1 MMVNAHSN
9 FWLRSSV
16 YSGTNTRSLIPDLFK
31 GLGAKRILLVSDAG
45 LENAGV
51 VKKVAETFE
60 QQKLG
65 ARVEIV
71 GQFLD
76 VTQDAASE
84 CVNAALKY
92 AREVN
97 ADAILA
103 IGGGSVIDTAKALKF
118 GLFKGITDIND
129 SIPSGNLYEG
139 FPKAQSM
146 NIPHIS
152 VATTAGTGSE
162 VSPIAVIYNEHKKV
176 KMNIYNVFLSSDVAI
191 LDPELTVGL
200 PSDITAFTGA
210 DALTHAIEAIV
221 SPAATSITDAY
232 AYQAIRVIERNL
244 PRAVKDGTNIEAR
257 TEMLHG
263 SMMGITAF
271 CSALNAIPVHN
282 FAHAYGALFRIPH
295 GLANAVL
302 LPVVMEST
310 SDLYL
315 PKAHLIAEAFSVKI
329 HDEDSKGILAKVIEK
344 LRIFLSEL
352 GLPSDFSAYG
362 INQSDM
368 GRILKAVMTDPA
380 ATNYPMSEELI
391 MSVVSRVSKVSPVRI
406 N

>member
-1 MMVNAHSN
+1 MKVNAHSN

-16 YSGTNTRSLIPDLFK
+16 YSGTNTRSLIPDLFI
-31 GLGAKRILLVSDAG
+31 GLGAKRILLVSDSA

-65 ARVEIV
+65 ARAEIV
-71 GQFLD
+71 GQFLG

-84 CVNAALKY
+84 CVNEALKY

-118 GLFKGITDIND
+118 GLYKGITDIND
-129 SIPSGNLYEG
+129 SIPSGFLYEG

-232 AYQAIRVIERNL
+232 AYQAIRVIERYL
-244 PRAVKDGTNIEAR
+244 PRAVKDGTNIKAR
-257 TEMLHG
+257 MEMLHG

-310 SDLYL
+310 PDLYL
-315 PKAHLIAEAFSVKI
+315 PKAHLIAEAFGVKI
-329 HDEDSKGILAKVIEK
+329 HDEDSKGILAKVVEK
-344 LRIFLSEL
+344 LRVFLSDL

-362 INQSDM
+362 TNQSDM
-368 GRILKAVMTDPA
+368 ERILKAVMTDPA

-391 MSVVSRVSKVSPVRI
+391 MSVVSRVSPVRI

>member
-1 MMVNAHSN
+1 MKVNAHSN

-16 YSGTNTRSLIPDLFK
+16 YSGPNTRSLIPGLFN
-31 GLGAKRILLVSDAG
+31 GLGARRILLVSDAG

-51 VKKVAETFE
+51 VKKVTETFE

-65 ARVEIV
+65 AKAEIV

-76 VTQDAASE
+76 VTQDAASK
-84 CVNAALKY
+84 CVNEALKY
-92 AREVN
+92 AREFH

-103 IGGGSVIDTAKALKF
+103 IGGGSVIDTAKALKY
-118 GLFKGITDIND
+118 GLYKGITDIND
-129 SIPSGNLYEG
+129 SIPSGFLYEG
-139 FPKAQSM
+139 FPRAQPM

-162 VSPIAVIYNEHKKV
+162 VSPIAVIYNEYKKV

-210 DALTHAIEAIV
+210 DALTHAIEAII

-257 TEMLHG
+257 MEMLHG

-302 LPVVMEST
+302 LPVVMESIP
-310 SDLYL
+310 DLYL
-315 PKAHLIAEAFSVKI
+315 QKAHLIAEAFSVKI
-329 HDEDSKGILAKVIEK
+329 QDEDSKGILAKVVEK
-344 LRIFLSEL
+344 LRVFLSDL

-368 GRILKAVMTDPA
+368 ERILKAVMTDPA
-380 ATNYPMSEELI
+380 AANYPMSAELI
-391 MSVVSRVSKVSPVRI
+391 MSVVSRVSPVRI
-406 N
+406 K

>member
-1 MMVNAHSN
+1 MKVNSHSN

-16 YSGTNTRSLIPDLFK
+16 YSGTNTRSLIPDLFN
-31 GLGAKRILLVSDAG
+31 GLGAKRILLVSDSG

-65 ARVEIV
+65 ARAEIV
-71 GQFLD
+71 GQFLG

-84 CVNAALKY
+84 CVNEALKY

-103 IGGGSVIDTAKALKF
+103 VGGGSVIDTAKALKF
-118 GLFKGITDIND
+118 GLYKGITDIND
-129 SIPSGNLYEG
+129 SIPSGFLYEG
-139 FPKAQSM
+139 IPKAQSM

-232 AYQAIRVIERNL
+232 AYQAIRVIERYL

-257 TEMLHG
+257 MEMLHG

-282 FAHAYGALFRIPH
+282 FAHAFGALFRIPH

-302 LPVVMEST
+302 LPVVMES
-310 SDLYL
+310 SPDLYL
-315 PKAHLIAEAFSVKI
+315 PKAHLIAEAFGVKI
-329 HDEDSKGILAKVIEK
+329 HDEDSKGILAKVVEK
-344 LRIFLSEL
+344 LRVFLSDL

-362 INQSDM
+362 TNQSDM
-368 GRILKAVMTDPA
+368 ERILKAVMTDPA

-391 MSVVSRVSKVSPVRI
+391 MSVVSRVSPVRI